1 MTWHG
6 GIYRSQAQKSD
17 GSGNTWTYGPFA
29 MMIFSELSN
38 TSLKI
43 LMRTTKEGIINIEGG
58 KNLLARFMF
67 EISDALAFMHS
78 KGVIHHDIK
87 PDNILISDN
96 HIRITDFG
104 ISAHIVRT
112 EAAQNGTMDFLPPEV
127 AHDDRVR
134 PGETIEDIDLS
145 KKDVF
150 AMGVTAFLML
160 RKVGQ
165 DDSQTYRSA
174 KWRNI
179 VGSKEYIM
187 EISED
192 QKDALLTEELSH
204 LAGSQALLIVS
215 SMLKIAWQDRCSIQD
230 VRQHLGQ
237 FLQVPDRLFK
247 SPDGA
252 AQDVDGADL
261 VPVDVNTPFKVPAV
275 PAAHFEF
282 EPRHWLLSICVW
294 VLRLTPLL
302 LLVAL
307 VISRFI
313 VESDDED
320 VQKADHEFQSM
331 VAATTAAMVSS
342 SVIAG
347 IISAG
352 LIYIKPNLAL
362 RYLLI
367 ILVMIGTFGIGMF
380 LVQRDV
386 VVVGSFFIL
395 YCISQ
400 FFTIWSVYTDA
411 QFGILQGVSNR
422 QVDFCNMKLLENLTR
437 FEIFGLIAPTL
448 VFQLGILYAGITVVK
463 QLPTNL
469 WEVIFLAA
477 MCWLV
482 NLPRYLAHFSLVRA
496 MTNAVNLCQRV
507 SYIET
512 LRQVL
517 QNVNS
522 ILGWS
527 FLAVQQPFWSVLE
540 MMLRTLLK
548 TGTVLISSGHVARTN
563 DVTYVYEDGSRRN
576 AGNNKCSSACLC
588 IGSIVVPPARVL
600 KRLSQHLSIYC
611 NKFFITMLGYDIELG
626 GGDNSW
632 CVLVDR
638 LKRYSAECDV
648 DTYLLLF
655 IANKSISSSNNAN
668 FCILLGCLSALI
680 AAAIYEQAALY
691 GYLAG
696 YLACSTLLEV
706 QSSMFNWFIVVWSSQ
721 DRDVCP
727 EVRETRPT
735 FTDVYDNCLMI
746 RTCSFLLQMMN
757 TLRQTLYII
766 NDEFQMLE
774 QGIQPNNRTPQ
785 AHAQDEDSSA
795 AN

>member
-1 MTWHG
+1 
-6 GIYRSQAQKSD
+6 
-17 GSGNTWTYGPFA
+17 
-29 MMIFSELSN
+29 
-38 TSLKI
+38 
-43 LMRTTKEGIINIEGG
+43 
-58 KNLLARFMF
+58 
-67 EISDALAFMHS
+67 
-78 KGVIHHDIK
+78 
-87 PDNILISDN
+87 
-96 HIRITDFG
+96 
-104 ISAHIVRT
+104 
-112 EAAQNGTMDFLPPEV
+112 MDFLPPEV
-127 AHDDRVR
+127 AHEDS
-134 PGETIEDIDLS
+134 TNEDIDLS

-179 VGSKEYIM
+179 VGSKEHIM

-192 QKDALLTEELSH
+192 QKDALLTQELSH

-215 SMLKIAWQDRCSIQD
+215 SMLKIAWQDRCSIQA

-237 FLQVPDRLFK
+237 FLQVPDRLFM

-294 VLRLTPLL
+294 VVRLTPLL

-307 VISRFI
+307 VVSRLI

-320 VQKADHEFQSM
+320 IQKADHEFQSM

-352 LIYIKPNLAL
+352 LIYKKPNLAM

-386 VVVGSFFIL
+386 VIVGSFFIL

-411 QFGILQGVSNR
+411 QFGILQGFSNE
-422 QVDFCNMKLLENLTR
+422 QVDFCNMKLLENLTG

-482 NLPRYLAHFSLVRA
+482 NLPRYLAHF
-496 MTNAVNLCQRV
+496 
-507 SYIET
+507 
-512 LRQVL
+512 
-517 QNVNS
+517 
-522 ILGWS
+522 
-527 FLAVQQPFWSVLE
+527 
-540 MMLRTLLK
+540 
-548 TGTVLISSGHVARTN
+548 H
-563 DVTYVYEDGSRRN
+563 
-576 AGNNKCSSACLC
+576 
-588 IGSIVVPPARVL
+588 
-600 KRLSQHLSIYC
+600 
-611 NKFFITMLGYDIELG
+611 
-626 GGDNSW
+626 
-632 CVLVDR
+632 
-638 LKRYSAECDV
+638 
-648 DTYLLLF
+648 
-655 IANKSISSSNNAN
+655 
-668 FCILLGCLSALI
+668 
-680 AAAIYEQAALY
+680 
-691 GYLAG
+691 
-696 YLACSTLLEV
+696 
-706 QSSMFNWFIVVWSSQ
+706 
-721 DRDVCP
+721 
-727 EVRETRPT
+727 
-735 FTDVYDNCLMI
+735 
-746 RTCSFLLQMMN
+746 
-757 TLRQTLYII
+757 
-766 NDEFQMLE
+766 
-774 QGIQPNNRTPQ
+774 
-785 AHAQDEDSSA
+785 
-795 AN
+795 